1 MKTRKLLNE
10 LLPDLLLMLIS
21 AACLLPFLIL
31 ISSSLSSNAS
41 VIRKGYSLLPVD
53 IDLEAYRY
61 LFGYASGILH
71 ALAVSLFVTA
81 AGTAVS
87 LAVTAMAA
95 YPLSRKGLP
104 FRRFFTVY
112 ILITMLFNGG
122 MVPTYLIYTQLFHIR
137 NSILALIVPNLLFN
151 GFQVMIMRTFFAAS
165 IPEELTEAARM
176 DGAGEIRIFLSVVLG
191 LAKPVFVTV
200 GLMQAVAYWNDWF
213 NSLLYIDRTELMSL
227 QAVLNQMISN
237 VKFLSSLSGS
247 GMGQAAMQAQASLP
261 GTTIRMAIASV
272 GVLPFLL
279 VYPFCQKYLVKG
291 ITIGAVKG

>member
-31 ISSSLSSNAS
+31 LSSSLSSNAS

-71 ALAVSLFVTA
+71 ALTVSLFVTA

-104 FRRFFTVY
+104 FRRFFTIY

-213 NSLLYIDRTELMSL
+213 KSLLYIDRTELMSL

-272 GVLPFLL
+272 GVLPFML

>member
-71 ALAVSLFVTA
+71 ALAVSLFVTV

-247 GMGQAAMQAQASLP
+247 GMGQATMQAQASLP

>member
-21 AACLLPFLIL
+21 VACLLPFLIL
-31 ISSSLSSNAS
+31 LSSSLSSNAS
-41 VIRKGYSLLPVD
+41 IIRKGYSLLPVD

-151 GFQVMIMRTFFAAS
+151 GFQMMIMRTFFAAS

-272 GVLPFLL
+272 GVLPFML